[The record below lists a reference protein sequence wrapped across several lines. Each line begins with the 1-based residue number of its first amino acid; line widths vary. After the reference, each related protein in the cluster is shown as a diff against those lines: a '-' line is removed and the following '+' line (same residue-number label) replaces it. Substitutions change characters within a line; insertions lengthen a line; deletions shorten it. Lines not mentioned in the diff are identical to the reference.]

1 MLQTTKQGDAL
12 TVYLTGEID
21 HCVAEGLRNEIEMLI
36 VAHNPHRL
44 ILDFSQVSFM
54 DSSGI
59 GLVMGRYR
67 LIREWNGS
75 VEIHN
80 PAPSIKKVMRLA
92 GLDRIASIHS
102 SPPKSG
108 TNSTK
113 TEAKI

>member
-59 GLVMGRYR
+59 ALILSTLRRAREIGGKLRVSHVPHQAMRVLNAAGIER
-67 LIREWNGS
+67 L
-75 VEIHN
+75 VEIV
-80 PAPSIKKVMRLA
+80 PDVER
-92 GLDRIASIHS
+92 
-102 SPPKSG
+102 
-108 TNSTK
+108 
-113 TEAKI
+113 EVF

>member
-36 VAHNPHRL
+36 VAHDPHRL

-59 GLVMGRYR
+59 ALILSALRRAREIGGKLRVSHVPHQAMRVLNAAGIER
-67 LIREWNGS
+67 L
-75 VEIHN
+75 VEIV
-80 PAPSIKKVMRLA
+80 PEVER
-92 GLDRIASIHS
+92 
-102 SPPKSG
+102 
-108 TNSTK
+108 
-113 TEAKI
+113 EVF

>member
-36 VAHNPHRL
+36 VAHDPHRL

-59 GLVMGRYR
+59 GMIIGRYKTMIAR
-67 LIREWNGS
+67 GLSLIH
-75 VEIHN
+75 I
-80 PAPSIKKVMRLA
+80 
-92 GLDRIASIHS
+92 
-102 SPPKSG
+102 
-108 TNSTK
+108 
-113 TEAKI
+113 

>member
-36 VAHNPHRL
+36 VAHDPHRL

-59 GLVMGRYR
+59 GMIIGRYKTMIAR
-67 LIREWNGS
+67 GGLCQRTSSAGGS
-75 VEIHN
+75 TVSFGRTTSNHC
-80 PAPSIKKVMRLA
+80 
-92 GLDRIASIHS
+92 H
-102 SPPKSG
+102 
-108 TNSTK
+108 
-113 TEAKI
+113 

>member
-36 VAHNPHRL
+36 VAHDPHRL

-59 GLVMGRYR
+59 GMIIGRY
-67 LIREWNGS
+67 
-75 VEIHN
+75 
-80 PAPSIKKVMRLA
+80 KTM
-92 GLDRIASIHS
+92 IAR
-102 SPPKSG
+102 G
-108 TNSTK
+108 G
-113 TEAKI
+113 

>member
-59 GLVMGRYR
+59 GMIIGRY
-67 LIREWNGS
+67 
-75 VEIHN
+75 
-80 PAPSIKKVMRLA
+80 KTM
-92 GLDRIASIHS
+92 IAR
-102 SPPKSG
+102 G
-108 TNSTK
+108 G
-113 TEAKI
+113 

>member
-59 GLVMGRYR
+59 GVVIGRCKHMGYSGGEVSAEHLNERIQKIFVVSG
-67 LIREWNGS
+67 LHKI
-75 VEIHN
+75 
-80 PAPSIKKVMRLA
+80 IKV
-92 GLDRIASIHS
+92 
-102 SPPKSG
+102 
-108 TNSTK
+108 T
-113 TEAKI
+113 

>member
-59 GLVMGRYR
+59 GLIMGRYR
-67 LIREWNGS
+67 ALGMGQKCIMAVNAGS
-75 VEIHN
+75 HIDKLLHLSGVHRYMEIQR
-80 PAPSIKKVMRLA
+80 AEEE
-92 GLDRIASIHS
+92 GEDYG
-102 SPPKSG
+102 KS
-108 TNSTK
+108 K
-113 TEAKI
+113 

>member
-1 MLQTTKQGDAL
+1 MLQTTKQGNAL

-59 GLVMGRYR
+59 GMVLGRYKKMKAQGGTVTIRRASR
-67 LIREWNGS
+67 LIKQ
-75 VEIHN
+75 I
-80 PAPSIKKVMRLA
+80 
-92 GLDRIASIHS
+92 LDM
-102 SPPKSG
+102 SG
-108 TNSTK
+108 VFTLMDCEDSA
-113 TEAKI
+113 EEDIR